1 MLFLALRKTHIA
13 SAEAVM
19 MGYAISTSQPLPIII
34 TEAIGVWI
42 GSQLPDI
49 DQRQTRINKKTGVET
64 SFLTLWVH
72 RTWSHSIWIPAFL
85 FILARYSSNSPILNG
100 ISVYGYKV
108 MGYFYFT
115 LVLGY
120 FLHELLDAFSVEG
133 IRWLYPL
140 GNRKIIRKKGIF
152 RYKVHS
158 MKEIMIRYVSVTIV
172 VIELIFYLYKNL
184 K

>member
-1 MLFLALRKTHIA
+1 
-13 SAEAVM
+13 
-19 MGYAISTSQPLPIII
+19 
-34 TEAIGVWI
+34 
-42 GSQLPDI
+42 
-49 DQRQTRINKKTGVET
+49 
-64 SFLTLWVH
+64 
-72 RTWSHSIWIPAFL
+72 
-85 FILARYSSNSPILNG
+85 
-100 ISVYGYKV
+100 